1 MKEHV
6 FIHLRVLREQEQV
19 TVNPP
24 PNQTSAKVRHYLSI
38 FLEKLAACGL
48 NWYTLCWVKNWLKGQ
63 AQRVVVNGV
72 KSSWQLVMS
81 GVSQRLVQGPLLF
94 NIFTDDLDK
103 GIECT
108 LSKFADDTK
117 LGGSINLSGSGKAL
131 KRDLD
136 RLDHWTETNGMK
148 INRTK
153 CWVPHF
159 GHNNHSQCY
168 RLEVE
173 WLKDCIEETDLWAL
187 FDAWLNVSQQ
197 CAQAAK
203 KANGI
208 LACIRSSAANRSG
221 EAIIPLYW

>member
-108 LSKFADDTK
+108 LSKFADDTR
-117 LGGSINLSGSGKAL
+117 LGCVHLPGSRKAPREGSG
-131 KRDLD
+131 
-136 RLDHWTETNGMK
+136 
-148 INRTK
+148 
-153 CWVPHF
+153 
-159 GHNNHSQCY
+159 
-168 RLEVE
+168 
-173 WLKDCIEETDLWAL
+173 
-187 FDAWLNVSQQ
+187 
-197 CAQAAK
+197 
-203 KANGI
+203 
-208 LACIRSSAANRSG
+208 
-221 EAIIPLYW
+221 